1 MFEITLSNVCL
12 SLKVLFGR
20 RPGSDQ
26 EETEQK
32 LLSASSSACCCGDA
46 GGDGIQESRG
56 GTGDWGEEGWGQL
69 DQITTC
75 PYFTSHATAIK
86 NADSVSAPPGEGGH
100 FQGVRQ
106 KLDDSFLLCV
116 CVFPSSPLIEAD
128 IEECGSVASSASVPR
143 LHNPGPPP
151 RLA

>member
-1 MFEITLSNVCL
+1 M
-12 SLKVLFGR
+12 LFGR

-86 NADSVSAPPGEGGH
+86 NTDSV
-100 FQGVRQ
+100 R
-106 KLDDSFLLCV
+106 
-116 CVFPSSPLIEAD
+116 
-128 IEECGSVASSASVPR
+128 
-143 LHNPGPPP
+143 
-151 RLA
+151 